1 MKTVPMPPFPAP
13 PAFPCIVRHMTG
25 FQCTDME
32 DLRDALDGIGISVE
46 KKLILFPVSDA
57 CNLSMSALS
66 GSQGT
71 HWSLLAY
78 DTPRRRFLYFD
89 SSGDYNVSAA
99 LKLAK
104 KLSVRLPSGSV
115 SSGSVSSGSVTSKS
129 VTSGSGG
136 DGKIRAPVAGSGTTT
151 VVVKSLPVKIGQ
163 VKTPQQS
170 NGFDCGVFVVLFARA
185 LATACAESDSKLMD
199 PANVLRGVG
208 TGQAVAQMRSEIPR
222 WAAATV
228 FKKGK
233 GGNSTSNTKS
243 TGKLALP
250 GQQ

>member
-1 MKTVPMPPFPAP
+1 
-13 PAFPCIVRHMTG
+13 
-25 FQCTDME
+25 ME

-115 SSGSVSSGSVTSKS
+115 TSGSVTSGSVTSGSVTSGS